1 MKKILI
7 STILS
12 VLLISCSSSDDSSP
26 NSSSPYNPPTWI
38 HGTWGYRAGIVYTND
53 FAVYRFTS
61 DNVCQLQG
69 NVNSSMCWKE
79 SIQQTP
85 TILSGNDSS
94 TSTTYTANF
103 ISGNGATTLTLS
115 FQKVSATK
123 ILWLNTSSGNIELEK
138 LD

>member
-7 STILS
+7 STILT
-12 VLLISCSSSDDSSP
+12 VLLISCSSSDDTSS
-26 NSSSPYNPPTWI
+26 NNSSPYSPPAWI
-38 HGTWGYRAGIVYTND
+38 HGTWGLKAGVGVPND
-53 FAVYRFTS
+53 MAFYKFTT
-61 DNVCQLQG
+61 DNVCQLING
-69 NVNSSMCWKE
+69 ISSMCWKE

-85 TILSGNDSS
+85 TILSGSDSS
-94 TSTTYTANF
+94 TPTTYIANF
-103 ISGNGATTLTLS
+103 ISGNGAQTTTLS